1 MGCCTRAHFAVF
13 GGFTP
18 GMWDSAPPPHSSANL
33 LSAKEHCPRKSITY
47 SPRALGADSVSD
59 RRFRANVRTFSV
71 HSLRPACPLSV
82 STSPDNA
89 EPLPASTPGNHPAP
103 PEEGYTKKVLRG
115 SFWMFATTIAT
126 RIGSFAAQIFLAY
139 WLTKNDFGLSGV
151 ALGLSGIAAF
161 LRDGGVRQILLKHHS
176 DHARLLGPCFWM
188 ALGFNITLALVLTAM
203 AWPSAAIYNEP
214 RLAWMLIII
223 GWSIPL
229 GTPGGILTTKL
240 LADMRYRENAQ
251 IMTLSAMTRYVSSV
265 AFAYAGFGPFS
276 FVFPNILCALVE
288 NILAIRTC
296 KDRPWRSPPG
306 FSMWWDL
313 FSRSKWALLA
323 IIGISGMNQGP
334 SAAIGLAAPFEVV
347 GIYTF
352 TFLIVIQVASLLS
365 TNINQVLVPVFTRL
379 AEDKER
385 KRAAVL
391 RTLRQVSLIATFVSL
406 GLAATYRPFEA
417 GIWGNKWVAT
427 VLPVQIIGASYAIS
441 VLLCISLAVQQA
453 RGQFRAWGVGL
464 VLLAI
469 GTMGSAYLGALYG
482 SHDLRQAI
490 FLASVSPSYWSLV
503 AERVAWSAVYIAI
516 ATAIFGVAGGLLH
529 LIVALKPLGVGRRE
543 VVFNAVR
550 VWSLGLVAG
559 AATIWIDD
567 ALALPFRSA
576 FQPLSRFISPG
587 AAQSISEL
595 ALFVVIGIVFC
606 ILYALL
612 IRIFFA
618 GALVEG
624 VQMIP
629 TRFRSKFA
637 SALLLRD
644 IDHAATAT
652 PPPPPTPPTTATS
665 P

>member
-1 MGCCTRAHFAVF
+1 M
-13 GGFTP
+13 
-18 GMWDSAPPPHSSANL
+18 
-33 LSAKEHCPRKSITY
+33 
-47 SPRALGADSVSD
+47 
-59 RRFRANVRTFSV
+59 
-71 HSLRPACPLSV
+71 

-89 EPLPASTPGNHPAP
+89 EPLPASIPGNETAP
-103 PEEGYTKKVLRG
+103 PDGGYAKKVLRG
-115 SFWMFATTIAT
+115 SFWMFVTTIAT

-161 LRDGGVRQILLKHHS
+161 LRDGGVRQILLKHHA
-176 DHARLLGPCFWM
+176 DHATLLGPCFWM
-188 ALGFNITLALVLTAM
+188 AMAFNIVLALMLTAI

-223 GWSIPL
+223 AWSIPL
-229 GTPGGILTTKL
+229 GTPGGILITKL

-251 IMTLSAMTRYVSSV
+251 IMTLSAMTRYISSV

-288 NILAIRTC
+288 NILTIRAC
-296 KDRPWRSPPG
+296 KDRPWRSPPC
-306 FSMWWDL
+306 FHMWWDL

-323 IIGISGMNQGP
+323 IIGIAGMNQGP

-427 VLPVQIIGASYAIS
+427 VLPVQIIGASYAIT

-453 RGQFRAWGVGL
+453 RGQFRAWGIGL

-469 GTMGSAYLGALYG
+469 GTMGSAYVGALYG
-482 SHDLRQAI
+482 RRDLSQAI
-490 FLASVSPSYWSLV
+490 FLACVSPSYWALV
-503 AERVAWSAVYIAI
+503 AERVAWSAVYVAI
-516 ATAIFGVAGGLLH
+516 ATAVFGVAGGLLH

-567 ALALPFRSA
+567 ALAPFFRSA
-576 FQPLSRFISPG
+576 FAPLARLTNSGIALSV
-587 AAQSISEL
+587 SEL
-595 ALFVVIGIVFC
+595 ALFVVTGIAFC
-606 ILYALL
+606 IFYALL
-612 IRIFFA
+612 IRFFFA
-618 GALVEG
+618 GALSEG
-624 VQMIP
+624 IQMIP
-629 TRFRSKFA
+629 ARFRGKVA
-637 SALLLRD
+637 AALLLRD
-644 IDHAATAT
+644 FEPAS
-652 PPPPPTPPTTATS
+652 PSTPPTASTS